1 MKKIISLLLT
11 IIILSVSFTF
21 MWSCG
26 GDETDPSGTGACEYL
41 ETRDTTGRDVK
52 YVEMCVEDFGTVVIL
67 LDATTAPVTVANF
80 ISLVEEGFY
89 DGLTF
94 HRIIIDFMIQGG
106 DPEGDGTGGSA
117 ITITGEFASN
127 GFTNDISHKKGV
139 ISMARSEDPN
149 SASCQFFICND
160 DASSSLDGQYA
171 AFGYVVEGLS
181 VIDKITGV
189 VWPKT
194 AYSSYYLDYNFN
206 QQYQTYNH
214 VVWQYLGNGAT
225 EKADQPVIKYIKV
238 LENWTK

>member
-1 MKKIISLLLT
+1 
-11 IIILSVSFTF
+11 

-26 GDETDPSGTGACEYL
+26 GDETEPVGTGACEYL

-117 ITITGEFASN
+117 NTITGEFASN

-149 SASCQFFICND
+149 SASCQFFICHQ
-160 DASSSLDGQYA
+160 DARSSLDG
-171 AFGYVVEGLS
+171 
-181 VIDKITGV
+181 
-189 VWPKT
+189 
-194 AYSSYYLDYNFN
+194 NFS
-206 QQYQTYNH
+206 
-214 VVWQYLGNGAT
+214 
-225 EKADQPVIKYIKV
+225 
-238 LENWTK
+238 

>member
-117 ITITGEFASN
+117 NTITGEFASN

-171 AFGYVVEGLS
+171 AFGRVIEGMETVDEIANIKTDWYDKPYEEQKMKSVTVE
-181 VIDKITGV
+181 TFGV
-189 VWPKT
+189 EYAEPK
-194 AYSSYYLDYNFN
+194 
-206 QQYQTYNH
+206 
-214 VVWQYLGNGAT
+214 
-225 EKADQPVIKYIKV
+225 KA
-238 LENWTK
+238 